1 MKKLISTVVLVFA
14 SLSLLAQPEAETKKL
29 DKSRCHC
36 FIDYENIWTFE
47 MVQNHEGR
55 RVPILNIITF
65 KPGEWELKPVQ
76 VQVLNGKSRPARID
90 KFSIDTGI
98 EDEPYNVSNLKVLG
112 NGFIGVDLLGKF
124 DDYGEPTK
132 VVIDLGENRF
142 ELQPMDCMEFDMI
155 AEQINKVNFD
165 SPQIKE
171 DFDTLKIEH
180 KGTRAPR
187 PKSVR

>member
-1 MKKLISTVVLVFA
+1 MNKLICAVAF
-14 SLSLLAQPEAETKKL
+14 LLAGSALCAQPESEPKKVER
-29 DKSRCHC
+29 SRCHC

-47 MVQNHEGR
+47 MVQNHEGE

-65 KPGEWELKPVQ
+65 KPGEWELKPAQ
-76 VQVLNGKSRPARID
+76 VQVFNAKNRPARID

-98 EDEPYNVSNLKVLG
+98 EDEPYNVNNLKVLG

-132 VVIDLGENRF
+132 VLIDLGDSRF
-142 ELQPMDCMEFDMI
+142 ELRPMDCMEFDML
-155 AEQINKVNFD
+155 AEQINKINFD

-180 KGTRAPR
+180 KGSRSAR
-187 PKSVR
+187 PKR